1 MTSHSES
8 FGLVLVEAANYG
20 LPLIAFDSAQG
31 ANEIIENNK
40 NGFLV
45 KNRNA
50 EEMITKIEE
59 LLNDSSK
66 MQYFSKNSKNTAL
79 KFSKEAISKEWNKFL
94 NNI

>member
-1 MTSHSES
+1 MQHRKQKYITMNLKDALLTI
-8 FGLVLVEAANYG
+8 G
-20 LPLIAFDSAQG
+20 
-31 ANEIIENNK
+31 IENNK

>member
-1 MTSHSES
+1 MKKILIVPTILISTL
-8 FGLVLVEAANYG
+8 FANS
-20 LPLIAFDSAQG
+20 LSL
-31 ANEIIENNK
+31 ENNK